1 MKKSLIKYFG
11 VASTTLLAV
20 APVAAPV
27 VQSALNATLTNKVFA
42 ADNTGTRV
50 PMDLTGQN
58 EYSQLLQKAINN
70 ADTPFVSVN
79 GEARELTRAQ
89 LSDSTNTT
97 NVGPDKAVAIT
108 KTDQSD
114 YNNINAN
121 TVAGLILLAQYT
133 NGTNGYD
140 NIENDHVFITADGY
154 DEFAKIHRTDV
165 AKYLFTNTDGTTR
178 TNVGNFYYYRQNLTR
193 SNGVKVDPGSST
205 REASDKAKQVMSALK
220 YLTSKLGGH
229 NVADVLGSSV
239 FGNRNDATLKI
250 SINGS
255 NGQGLNVAD
264 VLKQGR
270 IVVTLTAESGSADGS
285 KKTAQAFL
293 DLNNST
299 VLLNKSLGSGKVISN
314 DWALWFDTSIST
326 PVWKDTEPSSE
337 HPGTYLT
344 SGATQ
349 GLFNEYANTAN
360 FGQFGSF
367 FEGLAGSLNVTDIT
381 TDDLS
386 GAPYDANDTSAATI
400 LKKLTDKDAFG
411 AYATDAIVVPEG
423 TPVDNIINKLKNVRY
438 NGTPSI
444 SNYGSLSFESNK
456 FVAFD
461 DVVAKSDID
470 WDNQIAQ
477 ANGNSFS
484 NVTAGSAAASLS
496 SVMTSGTA
504 RNAVV
509 ARPGAYS
516 VQVPVTGT
524 VYTPTKANNSNK
536 YQFTNAKPFMKNYS
550 TTTKVNVV
558 VYANPS
564 YWNKQYTLGTLP
576 SFALFAPT
584 TSNAVVP
591 TFYDNGQTVKEAD
604 LPHSLQ
610 SKNLNIT
617 VGDARFYDPSSKTTS
632 QNKLNSYLRGAF
644 GNAVYNKQILISDED
659 VKSSRQP
666 IDTNNL
672 KPDVDFPDGANYY
685 TQRPD
690 NNTNNA
696 GDGSSFSV
704 DSSAVDLSKA
714 GTYDVKI
721 TYTNAKNGK
730 FGLGKEQSTI
740 TIPLTVGESDS
751 PAFYFVG
758 GLDQTIKVGE
768 SFNRMN
774 FKVAKSLDEINQMVA
789 NGTANDGKDYVNDPS
804 KTGVDVS
811 ISGTVDTAVPG
822 SYNLVYT
829 ATNVSN
835 GKTTTLTRR
844 INVVS
849 GDSGTDSSKDNIIEF
864 KATGYVDYVPG
875 YGINVWDAPNG
886 RATGQKLPDASAWKI
901 SHKATANGKV
911 WYQVG
916 KNQWIDST
924 YVSLN
929 PISRMK
935 PMSGVVQIEYIPG
948 YSVRVYQSADTSKP
962 TDKLLKHGT
971 TWKVF
976 GEMNGFYNV
985 GKNQWIKVEY
995 GKQI

>member
-20 APVAAPV
+20 APVAAPL
-27 VQSALNATLTNKVFA
+27 VQSALNATLINKVFA

-50 PMDLTGQN
+50 PMDLSGQS
-58 EYSQLLQKAINN
+58 EYSQLLQHAINGADGPFTSIN
-70 ADTPFVSVN
+70 GKARYYDGDVTENGTTQPAEEGTIAIGGDYQNNPDKYYDADTVS
-79 GEARELTRAQ
+79 
-89 LSDSTNTT
+89 
-97 NVGPDKAVAIT
+97 
-108 KTDQSD
+108 
-114 YNNINAN
+114 
-121 TVAGLILLAQYT
+121 GLIRLARYT
-133 NGTNGYD
+133 NGAKGTND
-140 NIENDHVFITADGY
+140 DITADHVFGIT
-154 DEFAKIHRTDV
+154 KIHRTDV
-165 AKYLFTNTDGTTR
+165 AKYLFTNTDGSERTYTR
-178 TNVGNFYYYRQNLTR
+178 NFYYKPTGSVTLNKTA
-193 SNGVKVDPGSST
+193 KPGT
-205 REASDKAKQVMSALK
+205 AAAQVYSAVR
-220 YLTSKLGGH
+220 YLSSKLGGH
-229 NVADVLGSSV
+229 SISDILGSSV
-239 FGNRNDATLKI
+239 FGDPNEASLKI
-250 SINGS
+250 LINGS
-255 NGQGLNVAD
+255 DCGNLEASD
-264 VLKQGR
+264 ILKQGR
-270 IVVTLTAESGSADGS
+270 IVITLTAESGYTDAG
-285 KKTAQAFL
+285 KKMAQAFINL
-293 DLNNST
+293 SNSN
-299 VLLNKSLGSGKVISN
+299 VLL
-314 DWALWFDTSIST
+314 
-326 PVWKDTEPSSE
+326 ESSE
-337 HPGTYLT
+337 AQRVVNNNHNSDNMADTDPSTFDILT
-344 SGATQ
+344 NPAELFTQYANIANLGEFGPAFDKAASGA
-349 GLFNEYANTAN
+349 
-360 FGQFGSF
+360 
-367 FEGLAGSLNVTDIT
+367 SLKVADA
-381 TDDLS
+381 LVS
-386 GAPYDANDTSAATI
+386 GAPYDATDSSASGA
-400 LKKLTDKDAFG
+400 LLDLNSGASLG

-423 TPVDNIINKLKNVRY
+423 TSLDTIINKLKNVRY

-444 SNYGSLSFESNK
+444 SSYGSVNVKKSNY
-456 FVAFD
+456 VAYD
-461 DVVAKSDID
+461 NVVAKSDID
-470 WDNQIAQ
+470 WDKQIAQ

-484 NVTAGSAAASLS
+484 NVTAGSAAGSLS

-524 VYTPTKANNSNK
+524 VYVPSEGNGHTSAAPN
-536 YQFTNAKPFMKNYS
+536 YQFINAKTYMKNYS
-550 TTTKVNVV
+550 KTANVNII
-558 VYANPS
+558 VYSNPS

-644 GNAVYNKQILISDED
+644 GNAVYNKQVLISDED

-696 GDGSSFSV
+696 GDGSSFNV

-789 NGTANDGKDYVNDPS
+789 NGSANDGKDYVNDPS

-811 ISGTVDTAVPG
+811 ISGTVDTAVPDT
-822 SYNLVYT
+822 YTLVYT
-829 ATNVSN
+829 ATNVAN

-844 INVVS
+844 INVIN
-849 GDSGTDSSKDNIIEF
+849 GDSGTDNSKDNITEF

-886 RATGQKLPDASAWKI
+886 RATGQKLPDASSWKI
-901 SHKATANGKV
+901 SHKATINGKV

-916 KNQWIDST
+916 KNQWIDSA

-971 TWKVF
+971 SWKVF

>member
-27 VQSALNATLTNKVFA
+27 VQNSLNASLTNRVFA

-50 PMDLTGQN
+50 PMDLSGQN
-58 EYSQLLQKAINN
+58 EYSQLLQKAING
-70 ADTPFVSVN
+70 ADGPFTSVN
-79 GEARELTRAQ
+79 GKAIYYGEEIP
-89 LSDSTNTT
+89 TNLG
-97 NVGPDKAVAIT
+97 N
-108 KTDQSD
+108 
-114 YNNINAN
+114 YYN
-121 TVAGLILLAQYT
+121 TVAIGNMDTASTEKADRTYNVDTVNGLILLAQYT
-133 NGTNGYD
+133 NNAKGTPDQLPKKEG
-140 NIENDHVFITADGY
+140 IFGSAE
-154 DEFAKIHRTDV
+154 IHRTDV
-165 AKYLFTNTDGTTR
+165 AKYLFTNTDGTQR
-178 TNVGNFYYYRQNLTR
+178 TYTQNLYYKPT
-193 SNGVKVDPGSST
+193 SPVSLVKTAPAGT
-205 REASDKAKQVMSALK
+205 TAKQVYDAARYISD
-220 YLTSKLGGH
+220 KLGGH
-229 NVADVLGSSV
+229 NVADILGSSI
-239 FGNRNDATLKI
+239 FGNPNEASLKV

-255 NGQGLNVAD
+255 NGDNLKAKD
-264 VLKQGR
+264 LLKQGR
-270 IVVTLTAESGSADGS
+270 IVITLTAESGYIDGG

-293 DLNNST
+293 DLNNSN
-299 VLLNKSLGSGKVISN
+299 VLLNNSQANSPISN
-314 DWALWFDTSIST
+314 NWCSLDNTNTT
-326 PVWKDTEPSSE
+326 PELYDILKDPKD
-337 HPGTYLT
+337 
-344 SGATQ
+344 
-349 GLFNEYANTAN
+349 LFNQYANTAN
-360 FGQFGSF
+360 LGEFGPSF
-367 FEGLAGSLNVTDIT
+367 AAASTSGGLTVDSNN
-381 TDDLS
+381 LS
-386 GAPYDANDTSAATI
+386 AAPYDANNASAAAQVND
-400 LKKLTDKDAFG
+400 LVNKDGLG

-423 TPVDNIINKLKNVRY
+423 TPIDTIISKLKNVRY

-444 SNYGSLSFESNK
+444 SNYGSLVFKDSGN
-456 FVAFD
+456 FVAYD
-461 DVVAKSDID
+461 NVVAKNDIN
-470 WDNQIAQ
+470 WDTQIAQ

-484 NVTAGSAAASLS
+484 NVTAGSAAGSLNS
-496 SVMTSGTA
+496 IMTSGTA

-524 VYTPTKANNSNK
+524 VYTPAAVK
-536 YQFTNAKPFMKNYS
+536 S
-550 TTTKVNVV
+550 TTTTGTSPTTSTDYQFSNATAKTYMTNYPTTANVNVV

-610 SKNLNIT
+610 SKNLNVT
-617 VGDARFYDPSSKTTS
+617 VGDSRFYDPSSKTTS

-644 GNAVYNKQILISDED
+644 GNAVYNKQVLISDED

-740 TIPLTVGESDS
+740 TIPLTVSESDS

-758 GLDQTIKVGE
+758 GLDQTIRVGE

-811 ISGTVDTAVPG
+811 ISGSVDTAVPG

-849 GDSGTDSSKDNIIEF
+849 GNSGTDGADDTITEF

-916 KNQWIDST
+916 KNQWIDSA

-948 YSVRVYQSADTSKP
+948 YSVRVYQSADTAKP